1 MNLNM
6 NLKMNILLSGHIC
19 NNHSIMT
26 FSRRKTRYLRQYNK
40 GISDYTHWC
49 QKYTITVTS
58 KRQISLTDIWRKNA
72 NTIDKLN
79 FQ

>member
-26 FSRRKTRYLRQYNK
+26 FSRRKTRYLRQYK
-40 GISDYTHWC
+40 LIKAFLITHIGAKNILS
-49 QKYTITVTS
+49 QLKARDKYP
-58 KRQISLTDIWRKNA
+58 
-72 NTIDKLN
+72 
-79 FQ
+79 